1 MRAVTE
7 RSAEPRRPGISEV
20 VVDFS
25 AEKVKAPILLRCGAL
40 IIDYIV
46 VIAIPV
52 IGLLL
57 SRFAGNDGANLLND
71 GLNSAGWLIAILVG
85 IVNLVLLPM
94 YSGQTLGKIATG
106 IRIVN
111 FDGTTPSIGQIAL
124 RQTFG
129 YLLTLVSGG
138 IGFVISFFGGKGRAL
153 HDFIAGTVVIYAN
166 RRVRR

>member
-1 MRAVTE
+1 MSAVSE
-7 RSAEPRRPGISEV
+7 RTAEPRRPGIREV

-25 AEKVKAPILLRCGAL
+25 AAEVKAPILLRCGAL

-46 VIAIPV
+46 VVAIPV

-71 GLNSAGWLIAILVG
+71 GLNNAGWLVAILVG
-85 IVNLVLLPM
+85 VTNIVLVPM
-94 YSGQTLGKIATG
+94 YSGQSLGKIVTG

-111 FDGTTPSIGQIAL
+111 SDGTAPAIGQIAL

-129 YLLTLVSGG
+129 YLLTLASGG
-138 IGFVISFFGGKGRAL
+138 LGFISSFFGSRGRAL
-153 HDFIAGTVVIYAN
+153 HDLIAGTVVIYAD